1 MEPIIGGGG
10 AGAAEDAIR
19 DSDTDSFIQ
28 DVLEASKSVPVIVDF
43 WADWCNPCKQLTPV
57 LEKVVRQA
65 GGKVRLVKI
74 NADENQALVTQL
86 RVQSLPTVL
95 AFKNGQPVDGFQG
108 AMPESQ
114 LQDFVRKL
122 AGETGPDPAD
132 ELMDAARQA
141 ESEKD
146 HARAVQAYSQALQAD
161 PGRIEAAAGLIR
173 ALVHSGQVDEAKRFL
188 DQIPAEARDHDAI
201 RAAMSAIELAEG
213 GGADVDT
220 AALEEKIAKNPDDHE
235 TRFDLAKAHAA
246 RGDMDAAGGHLL
258 EIIRRDPGWNE
269 QAARNQLL
277 KYFEAAGPA
286 DPFTV
291 RTRRKLSSI
300 LFS

>member
-10 AGAAEDAIR
+10 NGTAADAVK
-19 DSDTDSFIQ
+19 DGDTDSFIQ

-57 LEKVVRQA
+57 LEKVVRHA

-74 NADENQALVTQL
+74 NADENQALVSQL

-122 AGETGPDPAD
+122 AGDAGPNPAD
-132 ELMDAARQA
+132 EFMDAARQA

-173 ALVHSGQVDEAKRFL
+173 ALVHSGQVDEAKQFL
-188 DQIPAEARDHDAI
+188 DQIPAEAHNHDAI

-220 AALEEKIAKNPDDHE
+220 AKLEKRISKNPDDHAA
-235 TRFDLAKAHAA
+235 RFDLAKARAA
-246 RGDMDAAGGHLL
+246 RGDMDGAGEHLL
-258 EIIRRDPGWNE
+258 EIIRRDPGWNDN
-269 QAARNQLL
+269 AARDQLL

-286 DPFTV
+286 DPFTL